1 MSNDAI
7 GIVGTDGYTP
17 LYQENA
23 AWRQWSIEEIYRG
36 EEGLNKFIPKV
47 KDWVCEP
54 ETGKMWRVA
63 NLDLVT
69 YIPELVP
76 INIFQDVTVNQII
89 AELNAVMTRIEET
102 RTAAETA
109 AVAGMAVK
117 RNNGTIMV
125 AAETAVGN
133 KTTAVA
139 AVTTRTIINNS
150 KVVADSS
157 SNKAAVIHH

>member
-89 AELNAVMTRIEET
+89 GMSPGNHRVYYDRSITPHTLAVDSFMRVYGSENSYARIYKGE
-102 RTAAETA
+102 AIDPD
-109 AVAGMAVK
+109 K
-117 RNNGTIMV
+117 IL
-125 AAETAVGN
+125 
-133 KTTAVA
+133 
-139 AVTTRTIINNS
+139 S
-150 KVVADSS
+150 L
-157 SNKAAVIHH
+157 IHI